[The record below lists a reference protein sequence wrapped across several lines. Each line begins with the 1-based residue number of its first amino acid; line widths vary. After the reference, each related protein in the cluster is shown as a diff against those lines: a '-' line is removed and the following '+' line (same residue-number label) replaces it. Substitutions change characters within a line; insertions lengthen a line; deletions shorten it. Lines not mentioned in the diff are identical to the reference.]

1 MEENKKNLIKYF
13 NELYNIEKGARDLYS
28 KFLLDLKDKD
38 DIKKVSKIRDEEEKH
53 MQIVEK
59 IIKII
64 KSPK

>member
-1 MEENKKNLIKYF
+1 MEEDKKNLIKYF
-13 NELYNIEKGARDLYS
+13 NELYNIEKNARDLYS

-38 DIKKVSKIRDEEEKH
+38 DIKKVAKIRDEEEKH

-64 KSPK
+64 KSSK